1 MPPIILNADQ
11 EAALALVKEG
21 KHIFLTG
28 PAGAGKSTLI
38 QAIVGWA
45 TQERKRVDVTALTG
59 CAALLLGQKA
69 KTLHSWAGVG
79 LAKGTT
85 EMLLATIQK
94 MAYAKRR
101 WKTAKLLI
109 IDEISMMTPD
119 LFEKLD
125 AIGKALRNSAQPWG
139 GIQLVVC
146 GDFFQLP
153 PVSKGWDTG
162 KTARFVFDS
171 PAWTAARFQPVLL
184 SKIER
189 QTDAAFQTL
198 LNEARVGSLSE
209 TSIAILKSR
218 KGLPWKD
225 LTIKPTLLFSR
236 NADVDAI
243 NEANLSALG
252 RPLRVYEART
262 RVDKKDEEG
271 VEYDDIPTG
280 ELLERLVQKMDADS
294 SYSTRLELC
303 EGCQVMLLF
312 NKDVEGGLVNGSR
325 GIVVGFRKEDGAP
338 IVQFL
343 RGEPVC
349 IDTHEWKNNDVPSL
363 KRIQIPLR
371 VAYAVTIHKS
381 QGATLDCALVDIG
394 SSTFECGQAYVAL
407 SRVRNLESLYIHN
420 LDITKI
426 RADPRV
432 KEFYESLADVGTPT
446 CTRVIM
452 DSSEKEGHVSQSAS
466 FSSEELPFGPPTT
479 PASVLSDTE
488 SDDSD
493 VSVPN
498 ISGVQCVHR
507 SWWPLLETWAA
518 SEAGQRTL
526 QKVADAR
533 KSTTVFPAEADVFA
547 ALQIPLNAV
556 KVVILGQDPYHE
568 PGQAMGL
575 SFSVRQG
582 VKLPPSLKNIRKEL
596 KADLGEDV
604 WSSET
609 GDLTPWVQQGVLL
622 LNTVLTVEE
631 GKAASHAKKIG
642 WEVLTQQILKAV
654 LETNPDVVFLAWGKF
669 AQAAAKEA
677 GVLAA
682 NILETTHPSPL
693 SASKGFL
700 GSRPFSK
707 ANTKLREPID
717 WIIV

>member
-1 MPPIILNADQ
+1 MELNEGQ
-11 EAALALVKEG
+11 LHALCAVQEG
-21 KHIFLTG
+21 KNVFLTG

-38 QAIVGWA
+38 QAIVTWA
-45 TQERKRVDVTALTG
+45 NQERKRVDVTALTG

-85 EMLLATIQK
+85 EALLATIQK

-101 WKTAKLLI
+101 WKAAKLLI

-125 AIGKALRNSAQPWG
+125 TIGKAIRNKPQPWG

-153 PVSKGWDTG
+153 PVYKTWDPSA
-162 KTARFVFDS
+162 TARFVFDS
-171 PAWTAARFQPVLL
+171 PAWHSANFQPMLL

-189 QTDAAFQTL
+189 QTDATFQKL
-198 LNEARVGSLSE
+198 LNEARLGALSE
-209 TSIAILKSR
+209 ESIAVLKRR

-236 NADVDAI
+236 NADVDSI
-243 NEANLSALG
+243 NEANLAALE
-252 RPLRVYEART
+252 RPLRTYEART

-271 VEYDDIPTG
+271 VEYEDIPTG

-294 SYSTRLELC
+294 SYSPRLELC
-303 EGCQVMLLF
+303 EGCQVMLLY
-312 NKDVEGGLVNGSR
+312 NKDVEAGLVNGSR
-325 GIVVGFRKEDGAP
+325 GIVVGFRKEDSAP

-343 RGEPVC
+343 HGDPV
-349 IDTHEWKNNDVPSL
+349 IVSEHEWKNNDVPCL

-420 LDITKI
+420 LDVTRI

-432 KEFYESLADVGTPT
+432 IEFYESLLPTETPKCVDLYEPAIVSQSSSLSSEPPFAPPGTPT
-446 CTRVIM
+446 SVIS
-452 DSSEKEGHVSQSAS
+452 DCEDRYVVPCAFVAGSQRAH
-466 FSSEELPFGPPTT
+466 P
-479 PASVLSDTE
+479 
-488 SDDSD
+488 
-493 VSVPN
+493 
-498 ISGVQCVHR
+498 
-507 SWWPLLETWAA
+507 SWWPLLATWG
-518 SEAGQRTL
+518 SSPAGKATL
-526 QKVADAR
+526 EKVAEAR
-533 KSTTVFPAEADVFA
+533 RTAKIFPAEADVFA
-547 ALQIPLNAV
+547 ALQMPLTAV

-575 SFSVRQG
+575 AFSVRAST
-582 VKLPPSLKNIRKEL
+582 KMPPSLKNIRKEL

-609 GDLTPWVQQGVLL
+609 GDLTPWVHQGVLL

-631 GKAASHAKKIG
+631 GKAASHAKKME

-654 LETNPDVVFLAWGKF
+654 LEANPDVVFLAWGKF

-677 GVLAA
+677 GVPAS

-700 GSRPFSK
+700 GSKPFSK
-707 ANTKLREPID
+707 ANAILKNKISWKLET
-717 WIIV
+717 

>member
-1 MPPIILNADQ
+1 MLSVSFIMELNHGQ
-11 EAALALVKEG
+11 KQALKAVQEG
-21 KHIFLTG
+21 KNIFLTG

-38 QAIVGWA
+38 QAIVAWA
-45 TQERKRVDVTALTG
+45 AQERKRVDVTALTG

-79 LAKGTT
+79 LAKGTA
-85 EMLLATIQK
+85 EILIATIQK

-101 WKTAKLLI
+101 WITAKLLI
-109 IDEISMMTPD
+109 IDEISMMTPE

-125 AIGKALRNSAQPWG
+125 SIGRALRNPAQPWG

-153 PVSKGWDTG
+153 PVNKGWDSG
-162 KTARFVFDS
+162 KTPRFVFDS
-171 PAWTAARFQPVLL
+171 PAWTAAGFQPVLL

-198 LNEARVGSLSE
+198 LNETRVGSLSE
-209 TSIAILKSR
+209 DSIAILKSR

-252 RPLRVYEART
+252 RPLRIYEART

-271 VEYDDIPTG
+271 VEYDEIPTG
-280 ELLERLVQKMDADS
+280 ELLERLVQKMDTDS

-303 EGCQVMLLF
+303 EGCQVMLLY
-312 NKDVEGGLVNGSR
+312 NKDVEAGLVNGSR
-325 GIVVGFRKEDGAP
+325 GVVVGFRKEDSAP

-343 RGEPVC
+343 HGDPIC
-349 IDTHEWKNNDVPSL
+349 IDMHEWKNNDVPSL

-432 KEFYESLADVGTPT
+432 KEFYESLSPKT
-446 CTRVIM
+446 VIM
-452 DSSEKEGHVSQSAS
+452 DTFMEEQGLVSHSSSL
-466 FSSEELPFGPPTT
+466 SSEELPFGPPTT
-479 PASVLSDTE
+479 PASVLSDSE
-488 SDDSD
+488 SE
-493 VSVPN
+493 VAPPN
-498 ISGVQCVHR
+498 IPGSHRVHS
-507 SWWPLLETWAA
+507 SWWPLLDAWAT
-518 SEAGQRTL
+518 SEAGQQTL
-526 QKVADAR
+526 QKVKEAR
-533 KSTTVFPAEADVFA
+533 ANTTIYPVEDDLFA
-547 ALQIPLNAV
+547 ALQTPLSEV

-568 PGQAMGL
+568 PNQAMGL
-575 SFSVRQG
+575 AFSVKPG
-582 VKLPPSLKNIRKEL
+582 VKLPPSLKNIRREMKS
-596 KADLGEDV
+596 DLGEDV
-604 WSSET
+604 WMSES

-631 GKAASHAKKIG
+631 RKASSHAKKIG
-642 WEVLTQQILKAV
+642 WEALTQQILKTVLEANPAV
-654 LETNPDVVFLAWGKF
+654 LFLVWGKM
-669 AQAAAKEA
+669 AAAACHEA
-677 GVLAA
+677 GIPVA
-682 NILETTHPSPL
+682 NIIETTHPSPL

-700 GSRPFSK
+700 GSKPFSK
-707 ANTKLREPID
+707 ANARLTEPID
-717 WIIV
+717 WTVA